1 METEVSILTTLKE
14 ILSVPQFKGL
24 ELINKNGD
32 LSSEVTNLDITENND
47 IKNFTS
53 ENSFILTTGV
63 LFQESQAGLKR
74 LIKDLNDIHTAGLG
88 IKVSRFLHEI
98 DPEVIAYA
106 DELGFPLIEIP
117 EGWNLGEIT
126 HEISSF
132 ISDSE
137 TGKLNYALHIQ
148 QELNQLL
155 IKGFSI
161 KSMIERMSKLLGVPI
176 ILFDP
181 FKVPEAVSH
190 HYQQNKKLT
199 RAHIN
204 YFHNHYHEYLEQDKN
219 KQVFENKDH
228 IIFKV
233 LGYTYFPYYLM
244 VSQVDK
250 LSYPFSLLTI
260 EQVVSVL
267 SFALYKNTKIEEA
280 EQNDINR
287 FFESLV
293 NNRSD
298 QALSIKKHADLLQQY
313 HIYRSNY
320 YQIIICAIDSENTL
334 ENSYYIN
341 ERQQLT
347 LHWLKHKLTD
357 IDSYTSIYRL
367 PSNDRFAILLQS
379 KHQYYYDYL
388 QQIQQEYPKY
398 FDGNISFGI
407 GNEVTEFTQLA
418 SSFFEANE
426 AYENA
431 LLNNQREFISDYHSK
446 DIKEL
451 LQLIPKEKLQPF
463 VKHTLGPLS
472 HPSTKKDSEL
482 KQTLQVY
489 MDSQCDITKTA
500 EKIYIHRNTVK
511 YRINKCSNMIGTN
524 IEDPIHSLNIRIALY
539 VSEIMDFE

>member
-1 METEVSILTTLKE
+1 MTTLNE

-47 IKNFTS
+47 IKHFTS

-63 LFQESQAGLKR
+63 LFQDNQENLKK
-74 LIKDLNDIHTAGLG
+74 LIKDLSDIHTAGLG
-88 IKVSRFLHEI
+88 IKTSRFLHEI
-98 DPEVIAYA
+98 DQDVIDFA
-106 DELGFPLIEIP
+106 DALAFPLIEIP
-117 EGWNLGEIT
+117 ESWNLGEIT
-126 HEISSF
+126 HQISSY

-161 KSMIERMSKLLGVPI
+161 NSMIERMSKLLGVPI

-181 FKVPEAVSH
+181 FKSPEAMSH
-190 HYQQNKKLT
+190 QYKQNKVLAT
-199 RAHIN
+199 DHIR
-204 YFHNHYHEYLEQDKN
+204 YFHNHYQEALVYDKN
-219 KQVFENKDH
+219 KQVFEDKDH
-228 IIFKV
+228 VIFKV

-244 VSQVDK
+244 VSQVNK

-293 NNRSD
+293 HNQTD
-298 QALSIKKHADLLQQY
+298 QALSINKHTELLKQY
-313 HIYRSNY
+313 NIFKSDY
-320 YQIIICAIDSENTL
+320 YQIIICNIDTQSTL
-334 ENSYYIN
+334 ENSYYLN

-347 LHWLKHKLTD
+347 FHWLKHMLTD
-357 IDSYTSIYRL
+357 IDPYISIYKL
-367 PSNDRFAILLQS
+367 PSNNRFAILLQNH
-379 KHQYYYDYL
+379 HQHYFDYL
-388 QQIQQEYPKY
+388 KRIQDDY
-398 FDGNISFGI
+398 GNTFEGSVSFGI
-407 GNEVTEFTQLA
+407 GNEVTEFSQLP

-431 LLNNQREFISDYHSK
+431 LFSNEKSFISQYHSK

-451 LQLIPKEKLQPF
+451 LQLIPNEKLQPF
-463 VKHTLGPLS
+463 IKHTLGPLS
-472 HPSTKKDSEL
+472 YPKTKKDLEL

-489 MDSQCDITKTA
+489 MDNQCDITKTA

-524 IEDPIHSLNIRIALY
+524 IEDPLHSLNIRIALY
-539 VSEIMDFE
+539 VSDIIDFDS